1 MLQSIQHFIRKGMQS
16 VSRCLLCGI
25 DRQQHHSLCTD
36 CWAQLPWF
44 KQMVNRH
51 EHSISCAFLYDFPI
65 DRIIQSY
72 KYEQQLHYQ
81 NLLAQSLL
89 SLRLAR
95 VQAIV
100 PMPISVERLKD
111 RGYNQMLLVAHMI
124 AKQLRI
130 PVWQPVIRQAQ
141 HAQKGL
147 SRLERL
153 ENIEQQFIIDPTEK
167 RRFRKVLIIDDVVTT
182 GSSIHALSTL
192 LHRLHCTQVYA
203 ACIAAAQP

>member
-16 VSRCLLCGI
+16 VSPCLLCGI

-44 KQMVNRH
+44 KQAVDRH
-51 EHSISCAFLYDFPI
+51 EHSISCAFHYDFPI
-65 DRIIQSY
+65 DRIIQIY

-89 SLRLAR
+89 SLRLVR

-111 RGYNQMLLVAHMI
+111 RGYNQMLLVAQMM
-124 AKQLRI
+124 AMQLGI